1 MKVAVVGL
9 GRVGSRIA
17 FCLMENKNIDEILLI
32 NRTMETAEGIY
43 LELSSAFPE
52 IAKKIKVSYFE
63 DAEKI
68 VIVDAIRAEG
78 PPGEIYK
85 FTPKDFD
92 TDHTLKASLHDIT
105 LDEVFKIAGKLGM
118 LPPITIFGVQ
128 PKDITWGMELSQ
140 EIGKILP
147 RLAQL
152 VKEEIKNA

>member
-1 MKVAVVGL
+1 MKDEGVGIHL
-9 GRVGSRIA
+9 IEFLKKDKLPEDVE
-17 FCLMENKNIDEILLI
+17 LIDGATAGFDLL
-32 NRTMETAEGIY
+32 
-43 LELSSAFPE
+43 P
-52 IAKKIKVSYFE
+52 YFE

-92 TDHTLKASLHDIT
+92 TDHTLKSSLHDIT

>member
-1 MKVAVVGL
+1 MKRIIGCGNLLLKDEGVGIHL
-9 GRVGSRIA
+9 IEFLKKDKLPEDVE
-17 FCLMENKNIDEILLI
+17 LIDGATAGFDLL
-32 NRTMETAEGIY
+32 
-43 LELSSAFPE
+43 P
-52 IAKKIKVSYFE
+52 YFE